1 MVKGIWPIKFWNKPN
16 IDQFRDIF
24 VILFQNIDILAC
36 LINFYYFRRIYCS
49 SETGSG
55 YSTILLGEV

>member
-1 MVKGIWPIKFWNKPN
+1 MVKGIWAVKLRNNPN
-16 IDQFRDIF
+16 IDQFREIF

-36 LINFYYFRRIYCS
+36 LINFYYFRRIYSS